1 MLDKIRNE
9 KQYAQVMVLI
19 ENFIQKATDGGSFS
33 TLSETKA
40 IELQR
45 LTRLAEAYEDNNL
58 KIMPLPVTISAVFEN
73 KIKEMGITQAALAE
87 MLGLGTSKLSQILN
101 GKREPDVAFLKA
113 LQSKLGIS
121 GDFLIEKA

>member
-19 ENFIQKATDGGSFS
+19 ENFIQKATDGGGFS
-33 TLSETKA
+33 TLSETEA
-40 IELQR
+40 NELQR

-58 KIMPLPVTISAVFEN
+58 KIMPLPVNISAVVEN

-113 LQSKLGIS
+113 LHSKLGIS

>member
-19 ENFIQKATDGGSFS
+19 ENFIQKATDGGGFS
-33 TLSETKA
+33 TLSETEA
-40 IELQR
+40 NELQR

-58 KIMPLPVTISAVFEN
+58 KIMPLPVNISAVVEN
-73 KIKEMGITQAALAE
+73 KIKKMGITQAALAE

-101 GKREPDVAFLKA
+101 GKREPEVAFLKA
-113 LQSKLGIS
+113 LHSKLGIS